1 VTIPLLTV
9 VPHFTFPAWVR
20 ATHLLNILF
29 ISLLMRSGLQI
40 LSSLPKLYWNEDCTP
55 GSEWLRITRKQMPK
69 DRLWISLD
77 EEEEFPAL
85 IALPGGR
92 RLGLGRHWHF
102 AAALGWVL
110 TGGVYVLLLLVT
122 PEWRTLVPTSWSV
135 FPGAWH
141 AFLNYL
147 SLHLAAPPHG
157 QIYNPLQ
164 QLAYFG
170 IVFLIAPLTIATGAA
185 MSPALIGRFPWYVR
199 IFGGKQGARSIHFL
213 CLLVFVAFTVVHTA
227 MVTLHGLP
235 RELAA
240 ILLGSD
246 RESHTLAVVVGAIAL
261 LVIVLI
267 HLIATTV
274 SRRAPRKTQ
283 HALGRIVDP
292 VQRGLS
298 RILVSRQH
306 FKSGDVSPYFRVN
319 GYPPRDADYRR
330 LLLGGFQGWR
340 LTVSGLVAQPL
351 ELGLEDLSRM
361 ERQEQVTKHNCIQGW
376 TAIAVWAGVPVRV
389 LLERCRPM
397 PSARYAVFY
406 AFDDKAQT
414 ATVGEPHEGI
424 FYEVIDL
431 DLAYHPQTIL
441 AYEMN
446 GRPLPVEH
454 GAPLRLR
461 VEVQLGFKMVKW
473 IRAIELVD
481 DYSRIGRGQGGWRE
495 DYVYYSQAV
504 AI

>member
-1 VTIPLLTV
+1 MDALAAAPA
-9 VPHFTFPAWVR
+9 FTFPVWVR
-20 ATHLLNILF
+20 ATHVLNIIF

-55 GSEWLRITRKQMPK
+55 GKEWLRLTRKQMPA

-102 AAALGWVL
+102 ATALAWVL
-110 TGGVYVLLLLVT
+110 TGAAYVVLLFVT

-141 AFLNYL
+141 AFLTYV
-147 SLHLAAPPHG
+147 SLHLPAPPQG

-164 QLAYFG
+164 QLTYFA
-170 IVFLIAPLTIATGAA
+170 IVFLVAPLTIATGAA
-185 MSPALIGRFPWYVR
+185 MSPALIGRFPRYVR
-199 IFGGKQGARSIHFL
+199 MFGGKQGARSIHFL

-227 MVTLHGLP
+227 MVVAHGLP
-235 RELAA
+235 RELAS

-246 RESHTLAVVVGAIAL
+246 RESHGLAVALAIVALAVIFFIHVV
-261 LVIVLI
+261 
-267 HLIATTV
+267 ATVV
-274 SRRAPRKTQ
+274 SRRAPRTTQ
-283 HALGRIVDP
+283 HALGAVVDP
-292 VQRGLS
+292 LQRGLS
-298 RILVSRQH
+298 RMLVSRQH
-306 FKSGDVSPYFRVN
+306 YADSDRSPFFRVN
-319 GYPPRDADYRR
+319 GYPPRDGDYRR
-330 LLLGGFQGWR
+330 LAMGGFRNWR
-340 LTVSGLVAQPL
+340 LTVSGLVAEPL
-351 ELGLEDLSRM
+351 DLSLDELRHM
-361 ERQEQVTKHNCIQGW
+361 EWQEQVTKHNCIQGW
-376 TAIAVWAGVPVRV
+376 TAIASWAGVPVSV
-389 LLERCRPM
+389 LMARCRPL

-414 ATVGEPHEGI
+414 ATEGEPHEGQ
-424 FYEVIDL
+424 FYEAIDL
-431 DLAYHPQTIL
+431 QLARHPQTIL

-446 GRPLPVEH
+446 GQPLRVEH

-461 VEVQLGFKMVKW
+461 IEVQLGFKMVKW
-473 IRAIELVD
+473 IRAIELVE
-481 DYSRIGRGQGGWRE
+481 DYSLIGKGQGGWRE